1 MLLFQD
7 RSQQLIMDDLIIN
20 IQVSVRHTLIN
31 QKKINNISW
40 RPQEKKELT
49 LRISIAFTI

>member
-7 RSQQLIMDDLIIN
+7 RSQQLIMHDLIIN
-20 IQVSVRHTLIN
+20 IQVSVRYTLIN

-40 RPQEKKELT
+40 RAQEKKET
-49 LRISIAFTI
+49 YFED